1 MSVGSHFILGFQGPS
16 VPPWLRHFASQ
27 FGLGGV
33 ILFDYDCQTKTYE
46 NNIQDPAQLRSL
58 CAEIHSLP
66 GKPLIFI
73 DQEGGKVRRLKDG
86 RGFRPLPSAK
96 TLGAMTSDERLP
108 LLTAACEEMTD
119 LGIDFDLAPVADLDI
134 NPTSPGLGAAERC
147 VSADPEVVQGLVA
160 DFADA
165 ARSAG
170 LMLCLKH
177 YPGLGS
183 ARVDSHQD
191 LTVVDEPSGD
201 QLGLFYDLASVI
213 PGDAILVSH
222 AIVPRW
228 DPEHPAT
235 MSPAALDPLRDRMPD
250 TLLITDDMQMQ
261 GLLRARSLAEGCAA
275 SLAAGMDMVII
286 GNNLLRCEPEELM
299 ALATSLERRRSS
311 DGAFA
316 DSLRLSER
324 RVNARKT

>member
-1 MSVGSHFILGFQGPS
+1 M
-16 VPPWLRHFASQ
+16 AS
-27 FGLGGV
+27 
-33 ILFDYDCQTKTYE
+33 
-46 NNIQDPAQLRSL
+46 
-58 CAEIHSLP
+58 AER
-66 GKPLIFI
+66 
-73 DQEGGKVRRLKDG
+73 V
-86 RGFRPLPSAK
+86 
-96 TLGAMTSDERLP
+96 P
-108 LLTAACEEMTD
+108 LLAAACEEMTD

-147 VSADPEVVQGLVA
+147 ISADPEVVQALVA

-183 ARVDSHQD
+183 ARVDSHLD

-222 AIVPRW
+222 AIVPPW
-228 DPEHPAT
+228 HPELPAT
-235 MSPAALDPLRDRMPD
+235 MNPAALHPLRDRMPD

-261 GLLRARSLAEGCAA
+261 GLLKARTLTEGCAA
-275 SLAAGMDMVII
+275 ALAAGMDMVII
-286 GNNLLRCEPEELM
+286 GNNLIRAEPDELCT
-299 ALATSLERRRSS
+299 LATEIERHRSG
-311 DGAFA
+311 DREFA
-316 DSLRLSER
+316 ENLRLADR
-324 RVNARKT
+324 RINARKP